1 MSKIYQKTLPAGKN
15 AGFTLI
21 ELLVVVLII
30 GILAAV
36 ALPQYQLAV
45 YKARFSKVVSM
56 TRTLKDTMET
66 YYLAN
71 GTYSATMP
79 QLDIHGPAGCKES
92 DTDNTVLCSDSWFD
106 ILSSDYSIAGG
117 YDVVG
122 YTGPRYEKTPQNG
135 YRIWLDHNTS
145 GKPAGQRECLAVD
158 GSERAHRLCRSL
170 NGRQQSGG
178 KVYVLP

>member
-1 MSKIYQKTLPAGKN
+1 MLAHYLN
-15 AGFTLI
+15 LI
-21 ELLVVVLII
+21 ATGISLISLLIVTYGTVVATIAFIRNEI
-30 GILAAV
+30 G
-36 ALPQYQLAV
+36 
-45 YKARFSKVVSM
+45 R
-56 TRTLKDTMET
+56 
-66 YYLAN
+66 AN